1 MARIVL
7 GMGSSHSPQLST
19 PPEYWPGHGER
30 DSHNPELLDTTGTPR
45 SFAELLEMAP
55 PTMCQE
61 LTPETWQK
69 RHEANQKGIARLS
82 TALADAALDILIII
96 GDDQREMFLDD
107 NMPAIA
113 VYGGETFLN
122 GEQIP
127 PSAPESMRAA
137 AWGWGETDGDRAYPI
152 ASELERHLVAHLIDR
167 EFDVAY
173 SCRIPPHRPYM
184 GHAFGFVYRRIM
196 QHHVVPVVPVLLN
209 TYYPPNQPTPKRCY
223 HLGLEIRS
231 AIESFP
237 SDTRVGVIASG
248 GLSHFVIDEE
258 LDGIVMQALREG
270 DADTLTSLPTT
281 RLNSGSSEIRNW
293 IAMAGAVEGL
303 RLQWS
308 NYVPCYRSLAGT
320 GTAMGF
326 GIWC

>member
-1 MARIVL
+1 MGRIVL

-30 DSHNPELLDTTGTPR
+30 DSRNPGLIDNTGTHR

-55 PTMCQE
+55 STMQQE
-61 LTPETWQK
+61 LTPKTWQK

-82 TALADAALDILIII
+82 LALAEAALDVLMII
-96 GDDQREMFLDD
+96 GDDQSEMFLDD

-113 VYGGETFLN
+113 IYGGDTFLN

-127 PSAPESMRAA
+127 ATAPESMRAA
-137 AWGWGETDGDRAYPI
+137 AWGWGETDGERAYPI
-152 ASELERHLVAHLIDR
+152 ASELGQHLIAHLIDR

-173 SCRIPPHRPYM
+173 SRRIPPHRPYM
-184 GHAFGFVYRRIM
+184 GHAFGFVYRRIVQ
-196 QHHVVPVVPVLLN
+196 QHVIPVVPVLLN
-209 TYYPPNQPTPKRCY
+209 TYYPPNQPSPKRCY
-223 HLGLEIRS
+223 HLGAEIRS

-237 SDTRVGVIASG
+237 SDLRVGVIASG

-258 LDGIVMQALREG
+258 LDGMVMKALREG
-270 DADTLTSLPTT
+270 DADTLTSLPTH

-293 IAMAGAVEGL
+293 IAMAGAVQAL
-303 RLQWS
+303 DQQWS
-308 NYVPCYRSLAGT
+308 DYVPCYRSLAGT

-326 GIWC
+326 GLWS